1 MIIGLL
7 FLTPRTV
14 LSAER
19 QFAFYHDPAEALI
32 SVADAFMKNYNNDV
46 KKKVLRQR
54 KTDQTDDTYIEYTV
68 AIPNPV
74 TKPQPGYL
82 GWEKDIT
89 VMRLNLGVT
98 TYLPL
103 AHDKGKPITAGP
115 KAEKTAL
122 HYAFQHIASLL
133 EDDRMHR
140 DTIVQT
146 SLPEDYLPS
155 RTRNMKPDDP
165 RYDQDLYGVKVP
177 GSYFFYETRTYYYVM
192 GANVFISISCDT
204 PGNKVARP
212 NTKALAE
219 AILRRMS
226 GSQSRSAVEVY
237 PYQGLS
243 PSEQGLI
250 PASDLLPAKIVYKG
264 GTPNSEVTFSL
275 QGGTRGELRSG
286 KISGK
291 LITVTSDAAGSAET
305 YYYYK
310 GESKSLT
317 APLKDDI
324 RVTADGETKT
334 AQIHIGLGLAFDKIK
349 AVLGQTYENNTY
361 AFTLSVKS
369 TFHPDLNIAAYLFNA
384 EQSKAWGDKKLGI
397 KLFSEWVNRP
407 ADAEHDEYYKGTAN
421 ITASQERDSILTAN
435 HTPWYTPPG
444 AKFFY
449 PAVVMK
455 TPGRHAYRVNGQIAV
470 LNRGGGDLIAYLD
483 EKMVKSDTLLIL
495 SKEDPERW
503 YQSLACSLNATTT
516 TQWFMLEAVKMIPV
530 YGDAVDQLTAVTS
543 LVCGLLKED
552 YEKSI
557 IDLASWLGGKYIDNL
572 MEPEVF
578 NKLTQKQQDAVIVAK
593 TSYFGT
599 DMYKKKG
606 EIDDIRN
613 K

>member
-1 MIIGLL
+1 MIIGL
-7 FLTPRTV
+7 FVLTPQTL

-19 QFAFYHDPAEALI
+19 QFAFYHDPSEVLI
-32 SVADAFMKNYNNDV
+32 SAADTFIKSYNNAV
-46 KKKVLRQR
+46 KKNVLRQR
-54 KTDQTDDTYIEYTV
+54 KTVQTEDFYIEYTIT
-68 AIPNPV
+68 IPNPI
-74 TKPQPGYL
+74 TKPQPGTL

-98 TYLPL
+98 KNLPL
-103 AHDKGKPITAGP
+103 AHDQGKPITVGP

-122 HYAFQHIASLL
+122 RYAFERIASLL

-140 DTIVQT
+140 DTIVQS

-165 RYDQDLYGVKVP
+165 RYDKDIYNARVP

-192 GANVFISISCDT
+192 GANVFISISCET

-226 GSQSRSAVEVY
+226 GTESRGAIEVY
-237 PYQGLS
+237 PYSGLS
-243 PSEQGLI
+243 PSDRGLM
-250 PASDLLPAKIVYKG
+250 PASELLPAKILYKN

-275 QGGTRGELRSG
+275 QDGAKGELRSG

-291 LITVTSDAAGSAET
+291 LITVTSDAAGNAET
-305 YYYYK
+305 YYYYTSQNK
-310 GESKSLT
+310 TLT

-324 RVTADGETKT
+324 RVTTDGETKT
-334 AQIHIGLGLAFDKIK
+334 AQIHIGLGLAFEKIK
-349 AVLGQTYENNTY
+349 SVLGQTYENNTY

-384 EQSKAWGDKKLGI
+384 EQAKVWGNKKLGI

-407 ADAEHDEYYKGTAN
+407 TDSEHDEYYKGTAN
-421 ITASQERDSILTAN
+421 ITASQEKDSILTAN
-435 HTPWYTPPG
+435 HTPWFTPPG

-470 LNRGGGDLIAYLD
+470 LNRGDGNLIAYLD
-483 EKMVKSDTLLIL
+483 EKMAKSDTLLIL

-503 YQSLACSLNATTT
+503 YQSLACSLNATSS

-530 YGDAVDQLTAVTS
+530 YGEAVDQLTAVTS

-578 NKLTQKQQDAVIVAK
+578 NKLTLKQQDAVIIAK
-593 TSYFGT
+593 TSTFGT

-606 EIDDIRN
+606 EIDDIKN